1 MARCTTPT
9 CVLTLPLRL
18 EKWQEDRLAKRF
30 EIARKIYNTFLG
42 VKLKELRR
50 LEQTPEYRAIKKEL
64 AALYSEKEKNADR
77 IRALYEERNA
87 LLKNIFLEM
96 ASAFILSVPE
106 KFIPCAAFLLQ
117 TQGAVVP
124 KLYIAATI
132 LSGTNCVFH

>member
-64 AALYSEKEKNADR
+64 AALYSEKERMPIEFVPFMKNAMR
-77 IRALYEERNA
+77 
-87 LLKNIFLEM
+87 F
-96 ASAFILSVPE
+96 
-106 KFIPCAAFLLQ
+106 
-117 TQGAVVP
+117 
-124 KLYIAATI
+124 
-132 LSGTNCVFH
+132 